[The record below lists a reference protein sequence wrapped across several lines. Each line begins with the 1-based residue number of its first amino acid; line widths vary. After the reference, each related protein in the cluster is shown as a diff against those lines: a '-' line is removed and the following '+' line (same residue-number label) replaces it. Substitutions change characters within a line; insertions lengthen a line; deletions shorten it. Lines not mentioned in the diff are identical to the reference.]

1 MTVQSRQAVSQAS
14 EGRLGHDRLQ
24 QGSDELAQQAPGL
37 RPGQAAR
44 GKLSAQ
50 RERVLE
56 SVDERLEQKDDQEM
70 GQDVRSGGAFVSAWR
85 SLEADQALQA
95 LEAELDPPSEAIK
108 SENVGGREGLG
119 GKRGHH
125 DHPVRGGERSFGNL
139 MALLSRLSA
148 RHPSRGLGGLPGL
161 LDGDE
166 PQSERLAA
174 LASNEDRPVDQSAV
188 RRLAELGEKIDWLA
202 LGVEP
207 TGVPQPARI
216 STSASCSST
225 RAMRSGCR

>member
-1 MTVQSRQAVSQAS
+1 MDLLRLILAYCLGDRGLRSTAAWATAIGLANLSNVALLQRLRRCGDWLALLVGEALAAAAPQAS
-14 EGRLGHDRLQ
+14 RGRLIRIIDATTVPKAG
-24 QGSDELAQQAPGL
+24 
-37 RPGQAAR
+37 AAAKK
-44 GKLSAQ
+44 GNKLWRIHSAFDLP
-50 RERVLE
+50 RERFGHFELT
-56 SVDERLEQKDDQEM
+56 DQ
-70 GQDVRSGGAFVSAWR
+70 
-85 SLEADQALQA
+85 
-95 LEAELDPPSEAIK
+95 
-108 SENVGGREGLG
+108 
-119 GKRGHH
+119 H
-125 DHPVRGGERSFGNL
+125 GGETLDRIPVVKGEIRIADRAYL

-207 TGVPQPARI
+207 TGVSPCSP
-216 STSASCSST
+216 TASPSCLSRT
-225 RAMRSGCR
+225 PTC